1 MGHKYTSD
9 VKQLNTGGIAKV
21 FGKLERS
28 RGIKVVSMGNT
39 TKTAGDSFWTS
50 LGSRFVRWMSKRTR
64 NPPLLPQQTQQNPSV
79 DLRAQ
84 PQPQLS
90 HIQAG
95 DILMICMQRGK
106 RSKNIYQENLFDH
119 NVDND
124 HALFVFLREMFKS
137 HRGAN
142 SVISIVTHHKRTQT
156 C

>member
-1 MGHKYTSD
+1 M
-9 VKQLNTGGIAKV
+9 
-21 FGKLERS
+21 
-28 RGIKVVSMGNT
+28 VSMGNT
-39 TKTAGDSFWTS
+39 TKTAGDSFWIS
-50 LGSRFVRWMSKRTR
+50 LGNRFARWMSKRTR
-64 NPPLLPQQTQQNPSV
+64 NLPILPQQTQQNPGV
-79 DLRAQ
+79 DLRVQ

-137 HRGAN
+137 HRGAFR
-142 SVISIVTHHKRTQT
+142 SYLSLRTIKELKLVEVSLMSALSLSH
-156 C
+156 CW